1 MSAYLVA
8 TLLFAAMFFRGCDSK
23 VVVVPV
29 PPDKAMPAEG
39 VIYALPNTV
48 ARLQVKVDKT
58 VRSGARFAPYAAIFA
73 PDGDPVCKEEKCAEE
88 NEKTYSL
95 QQGTTFATYGE
106 PDPTNVFLVKF
117 TGKRTVDQ
125 SLSMT
130 WNEVGLIS
138 AASASV
144 TNRTGDVILSGL
156 KLAAGLGTKAAFG
169 AALANEAKANVDVKR
184 KCQKDPSATNTDEW
198 VIETIWQ
205 NATSPSDAT
214 LIGNYCAIKKEDRDN
229 PAKFPPQNTPLG
241 SGEKVVDPVTKVET
255 DYTYG
260 DLLKDA
266 VKAYMT
272 NVAPLIATRQTIL
285 TGGSL
290 SSEPATLLSHI
301 ETEINQQ
308 LTILYL
314 GMKRTLT
321 WEGAL
326 DVRSLAEGVPL
337 AVLRIDPK
345 YGICLGNSEVSPDS
359 KPIPG
364 DKFNIL
370 PAGQCAAAAPVNLT
384 LDFYPVRSKQLFTKI
399 TDITTGERSFRYR
412 IPAQV
417 RARLE
422 DSNKVYGSGV
432 FSVAQLG
439 TVISL
444 PANRHSKTLSY
455 DLAFIE
461 STGGL
466 KTFKLGTTGG
476 LDTATVDA
484 LSGIGGTL
492 IDASKKNDEV
502 NRLTRQQQ
510 LLKLQDDICTIQKKY
525 GLPCT
530 VQPQ

>member
-1 MSAYLVA
+1 MLGYKIA
-8 TLLFAAMFFRGCDSK
+8 TLLFAAMLFRGCDSK

-29 PPDKAMPAEG
+29 PPNTSTPAEG

-48 ARLQVKVDKT
+48 ARLQVKIDKT
-58 VRSGARFAPYAAIFA
+58 VRSGARYAPYAAIFA
-73 PDGDPVCKEEKCAEE
+73 PDGDPVCKEQKCTDE

-106 PDPTNVFLVKF
+106 PDPNNVFLVKF
-117 TGKRTVDQ
+117 SGKRTVDQ

-138 AASASV
+138 ATSASV

-169 AALANEAKANVDVKR
+169 ADLASIARAKPEVKR
-184 KCQKDPSATNTDEW
+184 KCLSEPSDTDEW
-198 VIETIWQ
+198 VIDILKD
-205 NATSPSDAT
+205 ATSPSDAR
-214 LIGNYCAIKKEDRDN
+214 LIGNYCAIDKDVRD
-229 PAKFPPQNTPLG
+229 KFAPPDTPLG
-241 SGEKVVDPVTKVET
+241 GGEIFVDSETKVERP
-255 DYTYG
+255 YTYG

-266 VKAYMT
+266 VKAYVN
-272 NVAPLIATRQTIL
+272 NVAPLIATRLTIL

-301 ETEINQQ
+301 EAEINQQ

-314 GMKRTLT
+314 GTKKTLT
-321 WEGAL
+321 WEGTL
-326 DVRSLAEGVPL
+326 DVRRLEVSTPL
-337 AVLRIDPK
+337 TILRIDSRK
-345 YGICLGNSEVSPDS
+345 GICLGYSELSPDS

-364 DKFNIL
+364 DKFPIL
-370 PAGQCAAAAPVNLT
+370 RDPECAAAAPINLT
-384 LDFYPVRSKQLFTKI
+384 LNFYPDSNKQLFNKI

-417 RARLE
+417 KAMLA
-422 DSNKVYGSGV
+422 DADYTKVYGTGV

-455 DLAFIE
+455 ELAFIE
-461 STGGL
+461 STGAL

-476 LDTATVDA
+476 LDTATIDA

-492 IDASKKNDEV
+492 LDARKQNDEL
-502 NRLTRQQQ
+502 NRLTRQDQ